1 MATDPV
7 AWLVAVTFAFGIE
20 APVGSTTA
28 PVMAPCSTWA
38 RQTNALVA
46 KSNDA
51 ISNALFRDILA
62 PLRTANA
69 TRDCPIQQYL
79 DLDLVADLG
88 RRPFVIGRSDDAPL
102 RARAVADGDTA
113 VACGLGPIF
122 QMQIELTEIAAPGVK
137 PRLRIHPALELLWS
151 RQRATRS

>member
-20 APVGSTTA
+20 APVESTTA
-28 PVMAPCSTWA
+28 PAMAPCSTWA

-69 TRDCPIQQYL
+69 TRDCSNTVLYPPSSK
-79 DLDLVADLG
+79 DLCANGIVQCQ
-88 RRPFVIGRSDDAPL
+88 
-102 RARAVADGDTA
+102 T
-113 VACGLGPIF
+113 
-122 QMQIELTEIAAPGVK
+122 
-137 PRLRIHPALELLWS
+137 S
-151 RQRATRS
+151 RGFY

>member
-1 MATDPV
+1 MATDRV

-20 APVGSTTA
+20 APVESTTTPA
-28 PVMAPCSTWA
+28 MAPCSTWA

-69 TRDCPIQQYL
+69 TRDCTITALYPSLSKDTCAIGAVPCQT
-79 DLDLVADLG
+79 G
-88 RRPFVIGRSDDAPL
+88 RGFYINRSK
-102 RARAVADGDTA
+102 
-113 VACGLGPIF
+113 C
-122 QMQIELTEIAAPGVK
+122 E
-137 PRLRIHPALELLWS
+137 
-151 RQRATRS
+151 